1 MFLSTGKLTSQADTT
16 LIFFCFVEVGAT
28 LREARTSLGVTG
40 ILTEF
45 TLDDVESNGIPK
57 ELLPGQPFKLFDGA
71 GKLLTV
77 APVVTKS
84 RQNYFSFQETFSYN
98 TEFDESM
105 NFSGFTQ
112 TYSGKIIML
121 LQEGKAMTF

>member
-1 MFLSTGKLTSQADTT
+1 M
-16 LIFFCFVEVGAT
+16 
-28 LREARTSLGVTG
+28 
-40 ILTEF
+40 F

-77 APVVTKS
+77 SPVFTKS

-112 TYSGKIIML
+112 TY
-121 LQEGKAMTF
+121 